1 MTGGRQRSELSDVL
15 ANGGSPVDA
24 MLKPEVLALRA
35 TEDCIKKGKGEPV
48 AMKFSALDATVP
60 RHCLKPHRRNA

>member
-1 MTGGRQRSELSDVL
+1 MTGGQQRSERSDIL

-24 MLKPEVLALRA
+24 MVEPEVLAWRA
-35 TEDCIKKGKGEPV
+35 TADCIKNGKGEPV

-60 RHCLKPHRRNA
+60 RHC